1 MWTASSSGRA
11 LRTGLSI
18 SARWRRPSLRRTG
31 AIEARLWSTRTR
43 RLTLSSVCVG
53 AESQWSNSLLKR
65 LRRQV
70 CAHSVLV
77 VARRTA
83 RLAKRPRSTR
93 RTGPGEAP
101 QESTGFYRI
110 DHAHGEHDDRVITSL
125 TLVARRLVLHPMG
138 GTATLHVAEG
148 RGRATRPAAPPST
161 IGEAAA
167 QEIAKAR
174 RLPSDG
180 ASWMFRR

>member
-110 DHAHGEHDDRVITSL
+110 DHAHGEHDDRVITALPSWPGASCS
-125 TLVARRLVLHPMG
+125 TLWGARRPCMSPRVG
-138 GTATLHVAEG
+138 CG
-148 RGRATRPAAPPST
+148 RHGPRHHRRPL
-161 IGEAAA
+161 
-167 QEIAKAR
+167 AR
-174 RLPSDG
+174 R
-180 ASWMFRR
+180 RRRK